1 MENGAI
7 SDEKVSASTEL
18 GGHLAIQGRLH
29 FPDGDGL
36 AGCWAA
42 AVNDI
47 DQWLQIDLG
56 NRFANLTG
64 VATQGR
70 DAVGQWV
77 TMYNLQY
84 GNDGLS
90 FQYYSEQGQSSI
102 KVK

>member
-7 SDEKVSASTEL
+7 LDSKISASTEL

-29 FPDGDGL
+29 FPASNV

-42 AVNDI
+42 AINDI
-47 DQWLQIDLG
+47 NQWLQIDLG
-56 NRFANLTG
+56 NRFANITG

-70 DAVGQWV
+70 DRYGQWV
-77 TMYNLQY
+77 TKYNVQY
-84 GNDGLS
+84 GDNGVN
-90 FQYYSEQGQSSI
+90 FQYYREKGQNTK